1 MKHILTAVV
10 FFITAILAQAQV
22 STFPTNGAPNPNH
35 NFTAFTNA
43 RIIVDAETVIE
54 KGTLLIRDGYIV
66 DAGPAVVIPAG
77 TVVVDLQG
85 KWIYPSFIDP
95 YTTYGMP
102 RIKRP
107 ESGPAPQYETARPG
121 AYAWNDALKPDND
134 AYRHYSVNA
143 ESAEAYR
150 NTGFGTVM
158 SYYADG
164 IARGT
169 ATCVTLNADQGDNR
183 TMLQDKVAACYSFS
197 KGTSTQEYP
206 GSLMGAIALMRQT
219 YADAAW
225 YKSLKTKNE
234 YNHSLDAWIAIQNL
248 PQIFETTDKWNVLR
262 ADKVGDE
269 FGVQYIFKGS
279 GNEYQRMEEMKA
291 TGGSFILPLNFP
303 AAFDVDDPFD
313 ARMIAYEDLKHWELA
328 PLNPGAFEKYGIRFA
343 LTASGLDDKGEFMTN
358 LRRAILFG
366 LSEKMALRAITT
378 VPAEMLGIADKAGA
392 LRKGMLANFIITS
405 GNVFA
410 ENVVIWENWIRGTK
424 YVVNDMSKIDIR
436 GSYQLTV
443 GNDAVR
449 TFKIAGSLM
458 KMKGSV
464 QNADSS
470 KTPVMVDLAGNAI
483 TLVFTPKGVE
493 GAYRLSGSVDAATK
507 QMTGSAQLPDG
518 KWMNW
523 SAKYVAAYDDKPSTP
538 DTTNWYLPTLDD
550 VIYPFAAY
558 GVPKNDTSLI
568 DRMKR
573 RYDAVL
579 IKNVTVWTG
588 TEGDT
593 ALPDMDVYITEG
605 RIVRIA
611 KNIDAPKGAFALVID
626 GTGKHLT
633 PGIIDEHS
641 HIAVAGGVNEGSQAS
656 TAEVR
661 IGDVINPDD
670 VNIYRQLSGGVTASQ
685 LLHGSANPIGGQSA
699 LVKLRWGSNA
709 EQMKIAGADGFI
721 KFALGENVKQ
731 ANWGEYYTIRFPQSR
746 MGVEQVYFDHF
757 TRAREYQKQWEEWK
771 KLSPKDREKATP
783 PRRDLEMETLVEIL
797 TQARF
802 ITCHSYV
809 QSEINMLMHVADSMG
824 FKVNTFTHILEGYK
838 VADKMRKHGAGGSSF
853 ADWWAYKMEVMDAIP
868 QNPAILFRMG
878 IVVAVNSDD
887 AEMARRLNQEAAKS
901 IKYGDLTEEEA
912 LMLVTTNPAKLLHLD
927 KHQGRIAVGMDA
939 DVVLWSDNP
948 LSIYSRV
955 EKTLVDGKVLY
966 DSDDDARRRDQM
978 EKERARIIQ
987 KMMHEKENGAPTVK
1001 PRMKRMKVWDCED
1014 LGTQNDYLNDAE

>member
-1 MKHILTAVV
+1 MKHFITAAV
-10 FFITAILAQAQV
+10 FWFTAILAQAQV
-22 STFPTNGAPNPNH
+22 TTFPVNGAPNPNH
-35 NFTAFTNA
+35 NYVAFTNA
-43 RIIVDAETVIE
+43 RIFVDAETVIE
-54 KGTLLIRDGYIV
+54 KGTLLIRDGYIA
-66 DAGPAVVIPAG
+66 DAGAAVVIPAG
-77 TVVVDLQG
+77 TVVIDLQG

-102 RIKRP
+102 RPKRP
-107 ESGPAPQYETARPG
+107 EYDPAPQYEAARPG

-134 AYRHYSVNA
+134 AYRHYTT
-143 ESAEAYR
+143 SAENAAAYR

-158 SYYADG
+158 SYYPDG

-183 TMLQDKVAACYSFS
+183 SMLQDKVAACYSFS
-197 KGTSTQEYP
+197 KGTSRQEYP

-225 YKSLKTKNE
+225 YKSLKTKTE
-234 YNHSLDAWIAIQNL
+234 YNHSLDAWIGIQSL

-343 LTASGLDDKGEFMTN
+343 LTASGLDDKGEFLTN

-366 LSEKMALRAITT
+366 LTEKMALRALTT
-378 VPAEMLGIADKAGA
+378 VPAEMLGIADRAGA

-410 ENVVIWENWIRGTK
+410 ENTVIWENWVRGTK
-424 YVVNDMSKIDIR
+424 YVVNDMSKIDLR

-443 GNDAVR
+443 GNDAAR
-449 TFKIAGSLM
+449 SFKISGSLM

-470 KTPVMVDLAGNAI
+470 KTPVMVDLSGNAI
-483 TLVFTPKGVE
+483 TLVFTPKGME
-493 GAYRLSGSVDAATK
+493 GAYRLSGSVDAATR

-523 SAKYVAAYDDKPSTP
+523 SAKYVAAYDEKPSTP

-558 GVPKNDTSLI
+558 GMPRNDTSFI
-568 DRMKR
+568 DKMKR

-593 ALPDMDVYITEG
+593 AMPDMDVYITEG

-709 EQMKIAGADGFI
+709 EQMKIAGATGFI

-731 ANWGEYYTIRFPQSR
+731 ANWGEYHTIRFPQSR
-746 MGVEQVYFDHF
+746 MGVEQVYYDHF

-783 PRRDLEMETLVEIL
+783 PRRDLELETLVEIL

-912 LMLVTTNPAKLLHLD
+912 LMLVTSNPAKLLHLD

-966 DSDDDARRRDQM
+966 DSGDDARRREEM

-1014 LGTQNDYLNDAE
+1014 LGTENDYLNDAE

>member
-1 MKHILTAVV
+1 MKQLFTAAVFLLTAM
-10 FFITAILAQAQV
+10 LAQAQV

-43 RIIVDAETVIE
+43 RIIVDAETVID
-54 KGTLLIRDGYIV
+54 KGTLLIRDGFIV
-66 DAGPAVVIPAG
+66 DAGPAVTIPAG
-77 TVVVDLQG
+77 TVVIDLQG

-95 YTTYGMP
+95 YTTYGITRP
-102 RIKRP
+102 KRAP
-107 ESGPAPQYETARPG
+107 HDPAPQYETARPG

-134 AYRHYSVNA
+134 AYRHYTANA
-143 ESAEAYR
+143 ETAEAYR
-150 NTGFGTVM
+150 NLGFGTVM
-158 SYYADG
+158 SYYPDG

-169 ATCVTLNADQGDNR
+169 ATCVTLNAEQGDNR
-183 TMLQDKVAACYSFS
+183 SMLQDKVAACYSFN

-225 YKSLKTKNE
+225 YNTLKAKTE
-234 YNHSLDAWIAIQNL
+234 YNHSLDAWIAIQTL

-279 GNEYQRMEEMKA
+279 GNEYQRMDEMKA
-291 TGGSFILPLNFP
+291 TGASFILPLNFP

-343 LTASGLDDKGEFMTN
+343 LTASDLEDKAEFMTN

-366 LSEKMALRAITT
+366 LSEKMALRALTT
-378 VPAEMLGIADKAGA
+378 IPAEMLGIADKAGT

-410 ENVVIWENWIRGTK
+410 ENTVIWENWVRGQK
-424 YVVNDMSKIDIR
+424 YVINDMSKIDIR

-449 TFKIAGSLM
+449 NLKITGSLM
-458 KMKGSV
+458 KMKGAI

-470 KTPVMVDLAGNAI
+470 KTPAMIDLAGNAI

-493 GAYRLSGSVDAATK
+493 GAYRLSGSVDAVTK
-507 QMTGSAQLPDG
+507 SMTGSAQLPDG

-523 SAKYVAAYDDKPSTP
+523 TAKFTAAHEEKPQTP

-550 VIYPFAAY
+550 VIYPFASY
-558 GVPKNDTSLI
+558 GVTRNDTSMI
-568 DRMKR
+568 DRLKR

-588 TEGDT
+588 AQGDT
-593 ALPDMDVYITEG
+593 AMPDMDVYITEG

-641 HIAVAGGVNEGSQAS
+641 HIAVAGGVNEGTQAS

-670 VNIYRQLSGGVTASQ
+670 VNIYRQLSGGVTAAQ

-709 EQMKIAGADGFI
+709 EQMKIAGAMGFI

-731 ANWGEYYTIRFPQSR
+731 ANWGEYFTIRFPQSR

-757 TRAREYQKQWEEWK
+757 TRAKEYQRQWEEWK
-771 KLSPKDREKATP
+771 KLSPKDREKMTP

-809 QSEINMLMHVADSMG
+809 QSEINMLMQVADSMG

-912 LMLVTTNPAKLLHLD
+912 LMMVTSNPAKLLHLD
-927 KHQGRIAVGMDA
+927 KHQGTIAVGMDA

-948 LSIYSRV
+948 LSVYAKV
-955 EKTLVDGKVLY
+955 EKTLIDGKVLY
-966 DSDDDARRRDQM
+966 DSEEDARRRETM

-1014 LGTQNDYLNDAE
+1014 LGTENDYLNDAE

>member
-1 MKHILTAVV
+1 MKQLFSAVV
-10 FFITAILAQAQV
+10 FLLMTFFADAQV
-22 STFPTNGAPNPNH
+22 STFPSNGAANPN
-35 NFTAFTNA
+35 NNYTAFTNA
-43 RIIVDAETVIE
+43 HIVIDAETVIE
-54 KGTLLIRDGYIV
+54 KGTLLIRNGFIADV
-66 DAGPAVVIPAG
+66 GPAVVIPAG

-85 KWIYPSFIDP
+85 KWIYASFIDP

-102 RIKRP
+102 KPRRT
-107 ESGPAPQYETARPG
+107 PADGPQYETSRPG
-121 AYAWNDALKPDND
+121 AYAWNDALRPDND
-134 AYRHYSVNA
+134 AYRQYSFNA

-150 NTGFGTVM
+150 NIGFGAVM
-158 SYYADG
+158 SFYPDG

-169 ATCVTLNADQGDNR
+169 ATCVTLNAEDGDNK
-183 TMLQDKVAACYSFS
+183 TMLQDKVAACYSFN
-197 KGTSTQEYP
+197 KGTSNQEYP
-206 GSLMGAIALMRQT
+206 SSLMGAIALMRQT
-219 YADAAW
+219 YADAEW
-225 YKSLKTKNE
+225 YKTAKNKTE
-234 YNHSLDAWIAIQNL
+234 YNHSLDAWNNIQTL
-248 PQIFETTDKWNVLR
+248 PQIFETSDKWNVLR
-262 ADKVGDE
+262 ADKIGDE
-269 FGVQYIFKGS
+269 NKVQYIFKGS

-343 LTASGLDDKGEFMTN
+343 LTANGLDDKSEFWNN

-366 LSEKMALRAITT
+366 LSEKAALRALTT
-378 VPAEMLGIADKAGA
+378 VPAEMLGIADRAGA

-405 GNVFA
+405 GNVFD
-410 ENVVIWENWIRGTK
+410 EKTVIWENWIRGSK
-424 YVVNDMSKIDIR
+424 YVINDMSRIDLR
-436 GSYQLTV
+436 GNYSFTV

-449 TFKIAGSLM
+449 QLKIAGEFTKFKS
-458 KMKGSV
+458 SIT
-464 QNADSS
+464 NTDSS
-470 KTPVMVDLAGNAI
+470 KTPVMVQLNGNAVTI
-483 TLVFTPKGVE
+483 VFTPKDVD
-493 GAYRLSGSVDAATK
+493 GAYRLSGTVDAASKT
-507 QMTGSAQLPDG
+507 MSGSAQLPDG

-523 SAKYVAAYDDKPSTP
+523 DAKYVSAFESKVEKP
-538 DTTNWYLPTLDD
+538 DTTDWYLPTLND

-558 GVPKNDTSLI
+558 GVQRDDTAMI
-568 DRMKR
+568 DRLKK

-579 IKNVTVWTG
+579 IKNVTVWTN
-588 TEGDT
+588 EGDS

-611 KNIDAPKGAFALVID
+611 KNIDAPKGAFAMVID

-641 HIAVAGGVNEGSQAS
+641 HIAVSGGVNEGSQAS
-656 TAEVR
+656 SAEVR

-731 ANWGEYYTIRFPQSR
+731 ANWGDNYTIRFPQSR

-757 TRAREYQKQWEEWK
+757 TRAKEYQQQWEAWK
-771 KLSPKDREKATP
+771 KLSPKDREKMTP
-783 PRRDLEMETLVEIL
+783 PRRDLDLEALVEIL

-809 QSEINMLMHVADSMG
+809 QSEINMLMQVGDSMG

-853 ADWWAYKMEVMDAIP
+853 ADWWAYKYEVMDAIP

-878 IVVAVNSDD
+878 IITAINSDD

-901 IKYGDLTEEEA
+901 IKYGDLTEAEA
-912 LMLVTTNPAKLLHLD
+912 LLLVTLNPAKLLHLN
-927 KHQGRIAVGMDA
+927 KQGKIAVGMDG

-948 LSIYSRV
+948 LSVYAKV
-955 EKTLVDGKVLY
+955 EKTFVDGKLLY
-966 DSDDDARRRDQM
+966 DSEEDARRRESM
-978 EKERARIIQ
+978 EKDRSRIMQ
-987 KMMHEKENGAPTVK
+987 KMMDEKENGAPTVK
-1001 PRMKRMKVWDCED
+1001 PRMKKMKIWDCED